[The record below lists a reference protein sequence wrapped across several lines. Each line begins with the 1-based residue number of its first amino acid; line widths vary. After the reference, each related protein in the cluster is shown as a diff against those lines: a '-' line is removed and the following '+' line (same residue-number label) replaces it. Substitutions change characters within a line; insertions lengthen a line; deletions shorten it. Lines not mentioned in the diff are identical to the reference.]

1 MADIGERWRWR
12 RRGQTRVA
20 PSFHP
25 AVQRQYDEETE
36 EREASLYDG
45 ADVRLLGLLQQRR
58 ISDLTYRKIANQP
71 RYVKSF
77 SGKRTG
83 SAFANERDQI
93 WMRTVALQSPTGTK
107 RSNLKA
113 LGLV

>member
-1 MADIGERWRWR
+1 MVPLRSKYSIGVWGDSFVSEALPRSGRNTAGTDCVDMADIGERWRWR

-45 ADVRLLGLLQQRR
+45 ADGRL
-58 ISDLTYRKIANQP
+58 
-71 RYVKSF
+71 
-77 SGKRTG
+77 
-83 SAFANERDQI
+83 
-93 WMRTVALQSPTGTK
+93 
-107 RSNLKA
+107 
-113 LGLV
+113 